1 MFTFK
6 SIHADSLKV
15 VVNKLPPFKTAQ
27 KLIRTYPIEG
37 SDKTEVEELGFQ
49 SYVLPCQF
57 TLMDLTELDDVKA
70 WLSGSGVLIRDDDA
84 NKFVN
89 ASIYSEVEIQ
99 KDKTIALGSCEFFI
113 ANPFRYL
120 LNETDVTITAPTN
133 ILNLGTYYS
142 EPLLHITGSGFVNV
156 TVGDTSFT
164 YDFDTD
170 TEVYIDSAIQE
181 AYLGSTLKNRQM
193 TGSFPILNVGSNSI
207 SWTGTV
213 TSIVITQR
221 TRFV

>member
-27 KLIRTYPIEG
+27 KLVRTYPIEG

-70 WLSGSGVLIRDDDA
+70 WLNGSGVLIRDDD
-84 NKFVN
+84 NTKYLN
-89 ASIYSEVEIQ
+89 ASVYSEVEIQ
-99 KDKTIALGSCEFFI
+99 KNKTVGEGSCEFFI

-120 LNETDVTITAPTN
+120 VNETDVTLTAPTN
-133 ILNLGTYYS
+133 ILNVGTYYS
-142 EPLLHITGSGFVNV
+142 EPLLHITGSGVVNV
-156 TVGDTSFT
+156 TVGDYSFT
-164 YDFDTD
+164 YDFDAD
-170 TEVYIDSAIQE
+170 AEVYIDSEIKE

-193 TGSFPILNVGSNSI
+193 TGDFAVLNVGSNSI

-213 TSIVITQR
+213 TEIVITQR
-221 TRFV
+221 TRFL